1 MGIRVR
7 IDYELPLACGT
18 RRVKWFVETRKQPD
32 KSGVDKDPSRPTS
45 QMATSTENISFF
57 FILFLK
63 TLVSKENIFV
73 NEYTQLCTSNQKNLK
88 MMKMDNKPGE
98 KNRFPQSCCET
109 SDIEIDKQIQCRFQS
124 FGRCL

>member
-1 MGIRVR
+1 MSYPLHVVQEELNGLLRLENNRTNQVWIKIPHGQLAKWPRV
-7 IDYELPLACGT
+7 PKT
-18 RRVKWFVETRKQPD
+18 FPF
-32 KSGVDKDPSRPTS
+32 S
-45 QMATSTENISFF
+45 
-57 FILFLK
+57 LFYFK